1 MTPAATRNGIP
12 IHATQF
18 RVTAA
23 HPTATPPMAPQ
34 RTQGR
39 PSQVLTARIPGMATM
54 APAMHIIAVASSTD
68 ANDPGLGWV
77 HVRRWVAWMKV
88 LM

>member
-1 MTPAATRNGIP
+1 
-12 IHATQF
+12 
-18 RVTAA
+18 
-23 HPTATPPMAPQ
+23 MAPQ

-54 APAMHIIAVASSTD
+54 LPAMHIIAVASSTD

-77 HVRRWVAWMKV
+77 HVMRWVAWMKV
-88 LM
+88 RMWIDCHHDTRRATAAATAAT